1 MDKRMALLT
10 EESLANIAEQRES
23 FRLINVSSKLNR
35 SEAQQ
40 FDALARKRGLQRG
53 ELIRQLILREL
64 REDVGK
70 STVSAELTETIGLRL
85 MLTNLLKPIATGQR
99 ITPDVFDAIM
109 AEVRKVKREI
119 AVEAQQQAG
128 GL

>member
-1 MDKRMALLT
+1 MALLT

-40 FDALARKRGLQRG
+40 FDALAKKRGLQRG